1 MNIIEIDN
9 KYNINIIRMILGIKK
24 IFLFNLVFLFSL
36 YLIKFKKK

>member
-24 IFLFNLVFLFSL
+24 IFLFNLVFLFFF
-36 YLIKFKKK
+36 YLIKLKKK